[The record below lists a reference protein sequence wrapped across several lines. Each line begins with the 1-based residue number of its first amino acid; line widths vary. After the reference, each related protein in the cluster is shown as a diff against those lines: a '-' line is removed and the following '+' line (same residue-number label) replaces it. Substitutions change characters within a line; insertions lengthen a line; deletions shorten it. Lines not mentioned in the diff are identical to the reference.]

1 MTPIEVDDLDLEE
14 DAVLPD
20 DADDVDAE
28 LLRDDVEDGEDED
41 KLDRV
46 LLDGLEDDVD
56 IV

>member
-1 MTPIEVDDLDLEE
+1 MTPIEVDDLDSEE